1 MRAQATEAM
10 VFWQEAAAC
19 AGRPDLM
26 DVDGDRPAEQTA
38 LALCARCPVLAECTN
53 FAVHHDV
60 AGVCGGLTRAERVA
74 WQRDRGI
81 AVATAGAFLP
91 DDVAAIDEL
100 ASSGYLERG
109 HGTAANRARYVVM
122 LANRGCAASE
132 IAEMMQLTVRSVN
145 RLLEI
150 AVHNLGFTLDTT
162 AVITVTTDPP
172 RSIARRGLCGAEDE
186 TAA

>member
-1 MRAQATEAM
+1 MRANAEDTGT
-10 VFWQEAAAC
+10 FWQDAAAC

-26 DVDGDRPAEQTA
+26 DIDGDRPAEQRA
-38 LALCARCPVLAECTN
+38 LALCASCPVLAECTN

-81 AVATAGAFLP
+81 AVAAADAFLP
-91 DDVAAIDEL
+91 DEVAAIDEL

-122 LANRGCAASE
+122 LANRGYAASE
-132 IAEMMQLTVRSVN
+132 IADLMQLTVRSVN

-150 AVHNLGFTLDTT
+150 AVHNLGVTLDTA
-162 AVITVTTDPP
+162 AVIAVAARPP
-172 RSIARRGLCGAEDE
+172 RSIAGRGVVPTEHE
-186 TAA
+186 AA